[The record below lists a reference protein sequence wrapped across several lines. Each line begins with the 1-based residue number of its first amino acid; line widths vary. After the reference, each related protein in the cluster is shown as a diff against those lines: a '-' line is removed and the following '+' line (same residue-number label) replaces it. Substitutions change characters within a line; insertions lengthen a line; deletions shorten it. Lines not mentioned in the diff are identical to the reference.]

1 MGAVYLMSDTSAF
14 HIGDSIIIDGGNMAR
29 LRNSGALHLSEIVGG
44 VLHHDLERAN
54 MRRDTVAE
62 PRFRSVERIDHR
74 YSAVML
80 SRIEVFRP

>member
-1 MGAVYLMSDTSAF
+1 VGAVYLMSDTSAF
-14 HIGDSIIIDGGNMAR
+14 HIGDSIIIDGVNMAR

-44 VLHHDLERAN
+44 ILHHDLERTN
-54 MRRDTVAE
+54 MRRDTVAK

-74 YSAVML
+74 HSVVML